1 MIKDILQKCNGQ
13 ILEEVRDWREA
24 IQVCCRP
31 LIRTG
36 YITEQYPKA
45 IIENTCTYGPYYVLC
60 TDVALLHA
68 RPQDGVIKQQL
79 GLTVLKH
86 PVYFQDKKVPARL
99 LITLAA
105 TDAQSHLEV
114 LQQIAQLLNNTE
126 KIEELLSLQDR
137 DQLYT
142 AFAQLKPGGEG

>member
-1 MIKDILQKCNGQ
+1 MIKDILQKCNVQ

-68 RPQDGVIKQQL
+68 RPQDGVIKQQR
-79 GLTVLKH
+79 GLTV
-86 PVYFQDKKVPARL
+86 
-99 LITLAA
+99 TLAA